1 MSDGVLGLI
10 GVVIS
15 VFGTFCIAVYNKH
28 NTKKQNE
35 ENEETQRMV
44 LASQKD
50 FEVQMSAREQEF
62 QEKLTQKQIDANL
75 KAKARIKW
83 ITEVRNLVSKY
94 LSYLFDIKILVSR
107 MQDIEEE
114 LSGLEKK
121 MNQEPTYINRQKE
134 LKIKQLKKEEELM
147 ICIQESIL
155 TAEKILLHFSK
166 KDEHKAIET
175 ELSDSV
181 DIIKDIEAREARPG
195 FYNLHLPK
203 TDKTY
208 ASEMRGLID
217 NSITSIRNIFREY
230 LKTEWDRAKK
240 GD

>member
-1 MSDGVLGLI
+1 MLEALFWDHNGDFQAATAAAAVALI
-10 GVVIS
+10 GAIIS
-15 VFGTFCIAVYNKH
+15 AVFSWLSYKNSVKTAERQYIMEQ
-28 NTKKQNE
+28 KK
-35 ENEETQRMV
+35 
-44 LASQKD
+44 
-50 FEVQMSAREQEF
+50 
-62 QEKLTQKQIDANL
+62 IDADL
-75 KAKARIKW
+75 KAKARIEW

-94 LSYLFDIKILVSR
+94 LSYLFDIKILISR

-114 LSGLEKK
+114 LSGLEKQTI
-121 MNQEPTYINRQKE
+121 QESTYIDRQRE

-166 KDEHKAIET
+166 KDEHKAIEK

-181 DIIKDIEAREARPG
+181 NIIKDIEAREARPG
-195 FYNLHLPK
+195 FYNIYLPK

-208 ASEMRGLID
+208 ASKMRGLID
-217 NSITSIRNIFREY
+217 NSITRIRNIFREY

>member
-1 MSDGVLGLI
+1 
-10 GVVIS
+10 
-15 VFGTFCIAVYNKH
+15 
-28 NTKKQNE
+28 
-35 ENEETQRMV
+35 MV
-44 LASQKD
+44 LNILFDHNGNFMWSSLATLASFIAACLAYRSSSKNSKIQK
-50 FEVQMSAREQEF
+50 EIAQQ
-62 QEKLTQKQIDANL
+62 QIDANL
-75 KAKARIKW
+75 KAKARIEW

-114 LSGLEKK
+114 LSGLEKRTI
-121 MNQEPTYINRQKE
+121 QESTYIDRQRE
-134 LKIKQLKKEEELM
+134 LKIKQLKKEDELM

-166 KDEHKAIET
+166 KDEHKAIEK

-181 DIIKDIEAREARPG
+181 NIIKDIEAREARPG
-195 FYNLHLPK
+195 FYDMYLPK

-208 ASEMRGLID
+208 ASKMRGLID
-217 NSITSIRNIFREY
+217 NSITRIRNIFREY

-240 GD
+240 GQ

>member
-1 MSDGVLGLI
+1 MEWWQLWVP
-10 GVVIS
+10 
-15 VFGTFCIAVYNKH
+15 FGGTIAGIFVNVYINYRQ
-28 NTKKQNE
+28 TKKNGE
-35 ENEETQRMV
+35 
-44 LASQKD
+44 LQK
-50 FEVQMSAREQEF
+50 EI
-62 QEKLTQKQIDANL
+62 TQKQIDANL
-75 KAKARIKW
+75 KAKARIEW

-114 LSGLEKK
+114 LSGLEKQTI
-121 MNQEPTYINRQKE
+121 QESTYIDRQRE
-134 LKIKQLKKEEELM
+134 LKIKQLKKEDELM

-166 KDEHKAIET
+166 KDEHKAIEK

-181 DIIKDIEAREARPG
+181 NIIKDIEAREASPG
-195 FYNLHLPK
+195 FYDMYLPK

-208 ASEMRGLID
+208 ASKMRGLID
-217 NSITSIRNIFREY
+217 NSITRIRNIFREY

-240 GD
+240 GQ